1 MEDYKEGKEADV
13 TAEVGEI
20 TEAMDSEVCSTI

>member
-1 MEDYKEGKEADV
+1 MEDDKEGKEADV

-20 TEAMDSEVCSTI
+20 PKVMDSEVCSTI